1 MTTHPQKER
10 LTFYPVHYFGES
22 PTANRWAKLTA
33 LGVHAL
39 RPPPNTGTDVMHS
52 SAETPSSTHSSLIL
66 PVCSLL
72 DCSNYISSIKTGNG
86 NSRIPTLYHLNHPI
100 SYVRL
105 IGTVVALDAPTPT
118 FALLTLDDGS
128 GATIEVKIRRLKP
141 DQLDQTG
148 THASNTTIP
157 NVDVKTSNGDFDAF
171 VDGDVVD
178 MGTVI
183 NVKATLDFFRGVT
196 QLLMVRCSV
205 VKSTAEEVRGWAE
218 TAKYMR
224 ETLARPWELS
234 AKMQAKLDQLYKQE
248 QEREAKYKMKKERR
262 QQARERAR
270 AEWGRLREE
279 QDRKLEERRERRR
292 EREEILMNR
301 GALV

>member
-39 RPPPNTGTDVMHS
+39 RPPPNT
-52 SAETPSSTHSSLIL
+52 
-66 PVCSLL
+66 